1 MIWLLLNVAMLGAL
15 VGTLLCVGAQRTRRE
30 VHRRRAQR
38 ALIERQTAWAEHRL
52 YVIAQ
57 RTFSAMTEEARRA
70 SGHGSWQD

>member
-1 MIWLLLNVAMLGAL
+1 VIWLLLTVAMLGA
-15 VGTLLCVGAQRTRRE
+15 VGGTLLCLGAQRTRRE

-52 YVIAQ
+52 YDIAQ

-70 SGHGSWQD
+70 AGHGPWQA